1 MEMPKAFPLVAMSG
15 AHTQHLQMEM
25 KVFHSLRLCTTTH
38 IAAEFSP
45 RVLPLMR
52 VRTAIHRRPPAP
64 GYRTQ
69 SHEKPCPNT
78 MRTLPRVHNAHLSA
92 ASCQS
97 QCCLEGTH
105 GSPSD
110 TARMVIHVET
120 MCRMPVEPER

>member
-15 AHTQHLQMEM
+15 AHTQ
-25 KVFHSLRLCTTTH
+25 
-38 IAAEFSP
+38 
-45 RVLPLMR
+45 
-52 VRTAIHRRPPAP
+52 
-64 GYRTQ
+64 
-69 SHEKPCPNT
+69 
-78 MRTLPRVHNAHLSA
+78 HLSA